1 MAAKTRAEKAPILRD
16 LKPLDGLKLE
26 HPLALLNAEQLAR
39 VRKELDE
46 MARNRREAEAST
58 GSIRLS

>member
-1 MAAKTRAEKAPILRD
+1 MAAEADPKEARILPD
-16 LKPLDGLKLE
+16 LKPFEGLKLE
-26 HPLALLNAEQLAR
+26 HPLALLTPEELTK
-39 VRKELDE
+39 VRKELDA